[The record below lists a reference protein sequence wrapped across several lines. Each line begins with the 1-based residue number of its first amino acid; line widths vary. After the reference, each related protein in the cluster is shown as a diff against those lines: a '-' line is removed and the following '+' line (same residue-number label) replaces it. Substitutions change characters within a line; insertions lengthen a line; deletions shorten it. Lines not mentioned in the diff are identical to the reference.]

1 MSLTKLQG
9 ETGELCLVNIFKT
22 VEGASSN
29 TPINSSQKGV
39 FWKSLDLLNWMSRSP
54 TAAHLKMGY
63 IYSSSVNISYWSQI
77 NKSRADLLNAKENK
91 IENQIEEEGFVC
103 CCYFWEVFFLTEKFT
118 RKKFLYG
125 ENARCVQ
132 GSIIDY

>member
-22 VEGASSN
+22 VEEAFSN
-29 TPINSSQKGV
+29 TPVNSSQKDV
-39 FWKSLDLLNWMSRSP
+39 FWKSLDVVNWMSGSP

-63 IYSSSVNISYWSQI
+63 IYPSSVNIPYWSQI
-77 NKSRADLLNAKENK
+77 DKPRAGLLNAKENI

-103 CCYFWEVFFLTEKFT
+103 CCYFWEVFFFNWKI
-118 RKKFLYG
+118 Y
-125 ENARCVQ
+125 
-132 GSIIDY
+132 